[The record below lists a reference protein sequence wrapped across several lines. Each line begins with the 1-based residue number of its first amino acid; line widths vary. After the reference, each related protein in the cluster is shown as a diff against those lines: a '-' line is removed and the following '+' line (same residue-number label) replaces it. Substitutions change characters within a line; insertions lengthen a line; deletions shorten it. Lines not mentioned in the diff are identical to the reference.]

1 VIRPPTIAFG
11 CQTTGTLDEAASR
24 EWLLTDGLGGYAM
37 GTVAGLRTRRY
48 HGLLCVARG
57 QSRMM
62 GLAALDAVVVVG
74 DRRVPL
80 GTDEWVG
87 GTVSPAGHTLLESFA
102 FGGRVA
108 RWRWNLGSVVVEREL
123 ALAQGQATAAVVH
136 RIVRADRPVTLELT
150 PLCTWRDANGDRAAG
165 SDPKVEAVDGGFVF
179 EGAYRV
185 LGPAWEGGGSWYLGA
200 RYREEASRGLNDRED
215 LWAAGTFRAT
225 LGPGEEAGVVAV
237 AVAGDGVGAPPQ
249 AAAVISAAR
258 ARAGELLARAGTGAG
273 AGGESEQLLCLAA
286 DQFIVAGP
294 EGPSVYAGYPWFG
307 DWSRDAMTSYEGLFL
322 ATGRADE
329 GRRLLLRTATTLSD
343 GLLAN
348 STDAGLKEYNTADAT
363 LWFVHAVGRHVA
375 RTGDVDLAAETVAR
389 LADALTHYL
398 EGTHFGIGADPADG
412 LMRQGAEGWA
422 LTWMDARVDGVPQ
435 TPRAG
440 KAVEINALWINALA
454 TLADLLAAT
463 GGDGAPWRAR
473 HDRAVAS
480 FSRFVRGDGG
490 GLFDVV
496 DVPGGGD
503 DGAVRPNQLL
513 AASLPHAPLRDR
525 AVVDACRGPLL
536 TPIGLRSLDPAAAEY
551 RGRHRGGPAERDG
564 AYHQGTVWPWLIGPF
579 VDASL
584 ACGLP
589 VDGVLDGLE
598 NHLREWGLGSVS
610 ETADGDAPHATT
622 GCPFQAWSV
631 AETLRA
637 LERTG
642 AGGAAAGSGSG
653 GVVEQPGVG

>member
-1 VIRPPTIAFG
+1 MTAPAIVFG
-11 CQTTGTLDEAASR
+11 CQTTGTLDEAANR

-37 GTVAGLRTRRY
+37 GTVAALRTRRY

-74 DRRVPL
+74 DRRVSL
-80 GTDEWVG
+80 ATDEWAG
-87 GTVSPAGHTLLESFA
+87 GAISPAGHTLLESFEL
-102 FGGRVA
+102 GGRVV

-123 ALAQGQATAAVVH
+123 ALARGRAAAAVVH
-136 RIVRADRPVTLELT
+136 RIVRTDRPVTLELT
-150 PLCTWRDANGDRAAG
+150 PLCTWRDANGDRGAG
-165 SDPKVEAVDGGFVF
+165 ADPRVEAVDGGFVF
-179 EGAYRV
+179 EGSYRV
-185 LGPAWEGGGSWYLGA
+185 IGPAWEAGGSWYRGA
-200 RYREEASRGLNDRED
+200 RYRVEAARGLNDGED
-215 LWAAGTFRAT
+215 MWAAGTFRAT

-237 AVAGDGVGAPPQ
+237 ADADLAAPPQ
-249 AAAVISAAR
+249 AAAVISQAR
-258 ARAGELLARAGTGAG
+258 ARAAELIALAG
-273 AGGESEQLLCLAA
+273 AEGDSEQLLCLAA
-286 DQFIVAGP
+286 DQFIVAASD
-294 EGPSVYAGYPWFG
+294 GPSVYAGYPWFG

-329 GRRLLLRTATTLSD
+329 GRRLLLRTARTLSD

-375 RTGDVDLAAETVAR
+375 RTGDVEVAGETVAR
-389 LADALTHYL
+389 LATALTRYMQ
-398 EGTHFGIGADPADG
+398 GTHFGIGADPSDG
-412 LMRQGAEGWA
+412 LLRQGEEGWA
-422 LTWMDARVDGVPQ
+422 LTWMDARVNGVPQ

-454 TLADLLAAT
+454 TLADLVDAA
-463 GGDGAPWRAR
+463 GGDGASWRAH
-473 HDRAVAS
+473 HDRAAAS
-480 FSRFVRGDGG
+480 FSRFARDDGV
-490 GLFDVV
+490 GLFDVI
-496 DVPGGGD
+496 DLPGGGR
-503 DGAVRPNQLL
+503 DGALRPNQLL

-525 AVVDACRGPLL
+525 AVVDACRGSLL
-536 TPIGLRSLDPAAAEY
+536 TPIGLRSLAPAEPGY
-551 RGRHRGGPAERDG
+551 LGRHRGGPAERDA

-584 ACGLP
+584 AAGLP
-589 VDGVLDGLE
+589 VDGVLDGLMK
-598 NHLREWGLGSVS
+598 HLREWGLGSVS

-637 LERTG
+637 LQRSRSPAEPAPSGLRVR
-642 AGGAAAGSGSG
+642 AAQTSA
-653 GVVEQPGVG
+653 